1 YTKEKLAEL
10 AVLMRFKNP
19 LVYCMSGCMHESP
32 LTLGSLLS
40 SHWGNPALHLLAPPL
55 SSSHHLLPTPL
66 TAPLCSGCSLPS
78 HLPVLSPPP
87 PPPPSPG
94 HPCPQRNTMR
104 IAAPSSAS
112 RRTPPPPSASVAAAG
127 AALSASAPPSSTVTP
142 PSLSEPLIVLRGS
155 LKPAG
160 SAAAE
165 AEAGASGSGAAGSAG
180 AAAGMGGLGGMGG
193 GLGTSLRKAG
203 GGGMGEEEEVEEEER
218 EKAAEEDEEE
228 RAWEEEQLRK
238 GVGRMASVPGAT
250 GGKDGG
256 MGAKTGG
263 EKGGG
268 VGAMG
273 GGGEEGGR
281 SASEV
286 FSGVM
291 RAGAWGYGGAGGG
304 VGGMGG
310 AGSIVAEGDEVMKF
324 LREGLAR
331 LQASQSKAER
341 EAREAEDRLVAA
353 ADEVLELERAMKGAE
368 GKYRFVQDLRQY
380 VAVLCDF
387 LKDKAALIEEL
398 EESLQ
403 QLLECATLLTETPN
417 APLSPLPPVSRQDKA
432 ALIEE
437 LEESLQ
443 QLQEER
449 ANAAFERRR
458 ADLADELAQAEAA
471 TSAAA
476 AAMAQGAGTVTAAAA
491 AAAAAEAVVE
501 GGGAVGGRVE
511 LDEFGRDVNL
521 QKRLE
526 FQRRVAAR
534 ERRHAKAEARRAGRG
549 EGGGG
554 GGGGGVA
561 RVEGEWSSEESEDE
575 RSAYSSGRQEILT
588 AAGEPLL
595 SYFLAKMGPRDD
607 VTAVM
612 CCVVRCSRIER
623 VGGRMERWKQHH
635 TSSYPWAYPA
645 APPTSTAI
653 PTSPSRPILYLF
665 PPDAV
670 FAVAAEEYSRIERV
684 KERMERWKQHH
695 PSCSHPHSHTI
706 LFTPCQPLLLPP
718 RCGVCG
724 CSRGVQQDRASE
736 VAHGAVEAAASLRL
750 PLGLPSSQSHPLR
763 PLSTPAARLQMRY
776 AVFADAAEE
785 YSRIER
791 VKERMERWK
800 HHNLRPVGLP
810 AFDPAH
816 PPTPSLPVPCC
827 FPPDAVF
834 ADAAEEYSRIERVKE
849 RMERWKQQHPAAYRD
864 AYASMSAPA
873 LFAPFVRLELLRWD
887 PLFGGGAFDSMH
899 WYSVLFDYG
908 LPTDGSEPAPDD
920 PDTNLVPRLV
930 EKVGLPILHHAL
942 QHCWDPLDR
951 AATNRAATA
960 VEEVLVYVEAGAP
973 AVVEMMKALEGR
985 IEGAVAE
992 MQLPAWPPPVLAS
1005 YPAAARFAAQRF
1017 GQALRLIHNLG
1028 RMREVVSQ
1036 SLLDRLVLQSILANQ
1051 LLPHLRALAP
1061 ALHDA
1066 VPRTERLVCVLCD
1079 GKWAGT
1085 GSGSALPPSAEPRN
1099 RSPLSQ
1105 LVAYI
1110 ETLGRSVESRSAVE
1124 GQREECVGLAR
1135 RLKRMLVQ
1143 MEEMDKARALG
1154 KVFGIKEA
1162 L

>member
-1 YTKEKLAEL
+1 MFKKKNFRRRQDDDDGDGGGEGDARNGGTAAAKPAALKTTSNKPKATPATTKATPSSLLSFAADEEGEGDDGGPFGMAVAIGGRSKPSSKESKAKSRSAGFGTGHGEGHRVNRDKKGREERKGREEKREGGKGGGGVVVGGPSAGGALNVMPQSGEYTKEKLAEL
-10 AVLMRFKNP
+10 A
-19 LVYCMSGCMHESP
+19 
-32 LTLGSLLS
+32 
-40 SHWGNPALHLLAPPL
+40 
-55 SSSHHLLPTPL
+55 
-66 TAPLCSGCSLPS
+66 
-78 HLPVLSPPP
+78 
-87 PPPPSPG
+87 
-94 HPCPQRNTMR
+94 RNTMR

-112 RRTPPPPSASVAAAG
+112 RRTPHPPSASIAAAG
-127 AALSASAPPSSTVTP
+127 AALSASAAPSSTVTP

-180 AAAGMGGLGGMGG
+180 AAAGMGGLGG

-203 GGGMGEEEEVEEEER
+203 GSYIGGTFIPDAAAIAAAKAKRERLRQAKAAPDFIPLPGSDRSDMAGLGSMRGVEDEMGEEEG
-218 EKAAEEDEEE
+218 EKGKGEQSSEDEEE
-228 RAWEEEQLRK
+228 AL
-238 GVGRMASVPGAT
+238 GGRVAL
-250 GGKDGG
+250 
-256 MGAKTGG
+256 
-263 EKGGG
+263 GG
-268 VGAMG
+268 V
-273 GGGEEGGR
+273 
-281 SASEV
+281 
-286 FSGVM
+286 
-291 RAGAWGYGGAGGG
+291 AGAWGYGGA
-304 VGGMGG
+304 GGMGG

-331 LQASQSKAER
+331 LQASQSKAEQ

-403 QLLECATLLTETPN
+403 QL
-417 APLSPLPPVSRQDKA
+417 
-432 ALIEE
+432 
-437 LEESLQ
+437 
-443 QLQEER
+443 QEER
-449 ANAAFERRR
+449 ANAAFDRRR

-501 GGGAVGGRVE
+501 GGGAAGGRVE

-521 QKRLE
+521 QKRVGDGGGGGGGGGGSSGRGGGGRGRGGGRAGGEDE
-526 FQRRVAAR
+526 FGRDRRVAAR

-549 EGGGG
+549 EAEGGGG
-554 GGGGGVA
+554 GGGGGVG
-561 RVEGEWSSEESEDE
+561 RVEGEWSSDESDDE

-588 AAGEPLL
+588 AA
-595 SYFLAKMGPRDD
+595 
-607 VTAVM
+607 
-612 CCVVRCSRIER
+612 
-623 VGGRMERWKQHH
+623 
-635 TSSYPWAYPA
+635 
-645 APPTSTAI
+645 
-653 PTSPSRPILYLF
+653 
-665 PPDAV
+665 
-670 FAVAAEEYSRIERV
+670 
-684 KERMERWKQHH
+684 
-695 PSCSHPHSHTI
+695 
-706 LFTPCQPLLLPP
+706 
-718 RCGVCG
+718 
-724 CSRGVQQDRASE
+724 
-736 VAHGAVEAAASLRL
+736 
-750 PLGLPSSQSHPLR
+750 
-763 PLSTPAARLQMRY
+763 
-776 AVFADAAEE
+776 
-785 YSRIER
+785 
-791 VKERMERWK
+791 
-800 HHNLRPVGLP
+800 
-810 AFDPAH
+810 
-816 PPTPSLPVPCC
+816 
-827 FPPDAVF
+827 DAVF

-849 RMERWKQQHPAAYRD
+849 RMERWKQQHLSTYRD

-973 AVVEMMKALEGR
+973 AVVEMMKAVEGR
-985 IEGAVAE
+985 IESAAGE

-1005 YPAAARFAAQRF
+1005 CPAAARFAAQRF

-1036 SLLDRLVLQSILANQ
+1036 SLLDRLVLQSLLANQ
-1051 LLPHLRALAP
+1051 LLPHLCALAP
-1061 ALHDA
+1061 TLHDA

-1099 RSPLSQ
+1099 SPRSPLSQ

-1154 KVFGIKEA
+1154 KSLGTFLLRSYA
-1162 L
+1162 LPARERSASPQAPPRPCPQALPVSSLCTACALPARTPPALTRTLQAPCPSALMCVAAAVTYVGATAGCAAAAAAHCCCRLRCSCCTAAAAAAAALLLLLLLHCCCC